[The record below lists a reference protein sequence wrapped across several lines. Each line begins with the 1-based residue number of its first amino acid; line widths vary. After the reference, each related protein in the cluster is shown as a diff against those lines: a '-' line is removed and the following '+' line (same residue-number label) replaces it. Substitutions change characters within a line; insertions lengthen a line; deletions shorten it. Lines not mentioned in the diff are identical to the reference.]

1 MATMEAYTR
10 PGMEQTMRTKVTVL
24 PAEES
29 DLEAI
34 NDIYNHYVPISDCTM
49 DTEPVSLDARR
60 GWFLELKG
68 CYPVLVAMTEGKV
81 VGWASLSRHKV
92 RTAYRYTA
100 EDAVYV
106 REGWQGKGIGTVLLT
121 ELIEAARDNDLH
133 SVVAVINAN
142 HTASLGLHRKL
153 GFEEVA
159 LLHEAGFKFGNW
171 IDIRYLQLML

>member
-1 MATMEAYTR
+1 MATMEAYTGPR
-10 PGMEQTMRTKVTVL
+10 MEQTMRSKVTVL

-29 DLEAI
+29 DLEDI

-49 DTEPVSLDARR
+49 DTEPSSLDARR
-60 GWFLELKG
+60 EWFLELKG
-68 CYPVLVAMTEGKV
+68 RYPILVARTDGKV

-92 RTAYRYTA
+92 RAAYRYTA

-106 REGWQGKGIGTVLLT
+106 REGWLGKGIGTALLT
-121 ELIEAARDNDLH
+121 ELIKAARENDLH

-142 HTASLGLHRKL
+142 HIVSLGLHRKL